1 MGRIVRHEFEAEEVM
16 AYLDGELAPA
26 RAAELAGHL
35 EHCQECGAL
44 ATRFRQLSERLLDFG
59 AEASPERV
67 GDVVLAQL
75 ESVEPQRGAKASREA
90 GDLKRSKPRRAFRK
104 PSMWGLAAAT
114 AIALLIVGV
123 GAYRATNSS
132 RKLGS
137 FNLYS
142 GAPIDTVAPKA
153 GPAEAPASPY
163 LEKMAPFARAKIERE
178 PSDSLSAGAD
188 GTVGKLES
196 PAAAGPM
203 IAQSVSLTIVANNYA
218 DASAGIEHLA
228 TAHGGY
234 IQTLTSDARS
244 GTARQLSASL
254 RLPAAQLADSLAELR
269 KLGRVEQET
278 RANEEVT
285 DQYVDLQARLRSAR
299 ATEQRLLQLLATRTG
314 TLEDVLAAEQELAR
328 IREEI
333 ESMDGQ
339 RNVLQHRVSYVSVDV
354 RLYEQYVEPLQ
365 TGSTSTTTGLHNA
378 LVDGAHNLEDGVVAL
393 LVFLFAYGPSI
404 LFWCALI
411 LIPGYFVW
419 LRVRARR
426 RIRE

>member
-1 MGRIVRHEFEAEEVM
+1 MGRIARHEFEADEVM

-44 ATRFRQLSERLLDFG
+44 ATQFRQLTERLLDFDV
-59 AEASPERV
+59 EPSPERI
-67 GDVVLAQL
+67 GNLVLAQL

-90 GDLKRSKPRRAFRK
+90 GDLKRSKARRAFRK

-114 AIALLIVGV
+114 AIALVIVV
-123 GAYRATNSS
+123 AYRATNSS

-142 GAPIDTVAPKA
+142 GAPIDTIAPKA

-163 LEKMAPFARAKIERE
+163 LERMAPFARAKIERE
-178 PSDSLSAGAD
+178 PSDSQSAGAD
-188 GTVGKLES
+188 GTIGKLES

-314 TLEDVLAAEQELAR
+314 ELEDVLAAEQELAR

-354 RLYEQYVEPLQ
+354 RLYEQYVEPLH
-365 TGSTSTTTGLHNA
+365 TGSASTTTGLHNA

-393 LVFLFAYGPSI
+393 LVFLVAYGPSI

-411 LIPGYFVW
+411 LILGYFVW
-419 LRVRARR
+419 RRVRARR